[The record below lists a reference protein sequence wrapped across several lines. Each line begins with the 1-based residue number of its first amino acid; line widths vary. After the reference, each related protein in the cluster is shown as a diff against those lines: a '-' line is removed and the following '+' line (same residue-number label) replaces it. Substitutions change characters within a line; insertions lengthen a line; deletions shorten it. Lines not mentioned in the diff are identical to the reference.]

1 MTTITASEVNKL
13 RQMTGAGMMDC
24 KNALVETQGDFEAAV
39 DYLRKK
45 GAKIAAKRADR
56 EATEGCVIAMVNE
69 SRSAGVIVLLACETD
84 FVAKNEAFVEL
95 AKSITSLA
103 MDNKPADLD
112 ALKAL
117 SLNGVAVADRL
128 MDEVAK
134 IGEKIDV
141 TKYELVEG
149 SNVVSYIHGS
159 NRMGVL
165 VEMNNA
171 ATDANMVAGK
181 DVAMQIAAMNPVAV
195 NRDSVDANTIEREL
209 EIGRE
214 QARAEGKPEAMI
226 DRIASG
232 KLEKFFKE
240 STLIAQDFVKDGSM
254 TVEKYLSSVE
264 PGLTVT
270 RFKRVQLGSEYLIPR
285 KRDFFC

>member
-24 KNALVETQGDFEAAV
+24 KNALVETNGDFEAAV
-39 DYLRKK
+39 DFLRKK

-56 EATEGCVIAMVNE
+56 EATEGCVIALTNDA
-69 SRSAGVIVLLACETD
+69 RTTGVIVLVSCETD
-84 FVAKNEAFVEL
+84 FVAKNENFVAM
-95 AKSITSLA
+95 AKNIATVALE
-103 MDNKPADLD
+103 NQPADVD

-117 SLNGVAVADRL
+117 TIDGVSIADRL
-128 MDEVAK
+128 MEEVAK

-141 TKYELVEG
+141 TKYELVQG
-149 SNVVSYIHGS
+149 ANVVSYIHGA

-171 ATDANMVAGK
+171 ANDANHTAGK

-195 NRDSVDANTIEREL
+195 NRDSVDAKTIEREL

-226 DRIASG
+226 DRIADG
-232 KLEKFFKE
+232 KLQKFFKE
-240 STLIAQDFVKDGSM
+240 STLLAQDFVKDGSM
-254 TVEKYLSSVE
+254 TIEKYLSGVE
-264 PGLTVT
+264 PGLTVSS
-270 RFKRVQLGSEYLIPR
+270 FKRVQLG
-285 KRDFFC
+285 

>member
-24 KNALVETQGDFEAAV
+24 KNALVETNGDFEAAV
-39 DYLRKK
+39 DFLRKK

-56 EATEGCVIAMVNE
+56 EATEGCVIAMTNDA
-69 SRSAGVIVLLACETD
+69 RTTGVIVLVSCETD
-84 FVAKNEAFVEL
+84 FVAKNENFVAM
-95 AKSITSLA
+95 AKNIATVALE
-103 MDNKPADLD
+103 NQPADVD

-117 SLNGVAVADRL
+117 TIDGVSIADRL
-128 MDEVAK
+128 MEEVAK

-141 TKYELVEG
+141 TKYELVQG
-149 SNVVSYIHGS
+149 ANVVSYIHGA

-171 ATDANMVAGK
+171 ANDANHTAGK
-181 DVAMQIAAMNPVAV
+181 DVAMQNAAMNPVAV
-195 NRDSVDANTIEREL
+195 NRDSVDAKTIEREL

-226 DRIASG
+226 DRIADG
-232 KLEKFFKE
+232 KLQKFFKE
-240 STLIAQDFVKDGSM
+240 STLLAQDFVKDGSM
-254 TVEKYLSSVE
+254 TIEKYLSGVE
-264 PGLTVT
+264 PGLTVSS
-270 RFKRVQLGSEYLIPR
+270 FKRVQLG
-285 KRDFFC
+285 

>member
-1 MTTITASEVNKL
+1 MTTISASEVNKL

-24 KNALVETQGDFEAAV
+24 KNALVETNGDFEAAV
-39 DYLRKK
+39 DFLRKK

-56 EATEGCVIAMVNE
+56 EATEGCVIALTNDA
-69 SRSAGVIVLLACETD
+69 RSAGVIVLVSCETD
-84 FVAKNEAFVEL
+84 FVAKNENFVAM
-95 AKSITSLA
+95 AKNIATVALE
-103 MDNKPADLD
+103 NKPADVE

-117 SLNGVAVADRL
+117 TIDGVSIADRL
-128 MDEVAK
+128 MEEVAK

-149 SNVVSYIHGS
+149 SNVVSYIHGA

-165 VEMNNA
+165 VELSNA
-171 ATDANMVAGK
+171 ANDSNHTAGK

-195 NRDSVDANTIEREL
+195 NRDSVDAKTIEREL

-226 DRIASG
+226 DRIATG

-240 STLIAQDFVKDGSM
+240 STLLAQDFVKDGSL
-254 TVEKYLSSVE
+254 TIEKYLSGVE
-264 PGLTVT
+264 PDLTVSS
-270 RFKRVQLGSEYLIPR
+270 FKRVQLG
-285 KRDFFC
+285 

>member
-69 SRSAGVIVLLACETD
+69 SRGAGVIVLLACETD

-171 ATDANMVAGK
+171 ANDANMVAGK

-270 RFKRVQLGSEYLIPR
+270 RFKRVQLG
-285 KRDFFC
+285 

>member
-39 DYLRKK
+39 DYLRNK

-270 RFKRVQLGSEYLIPR
+270 RFKRVQLG
-285 KRDFFC
+285 

>member
-56 EATEGCVIAMVNE
+56 EATEGCVIALVND

-254 TVEKYLSSVE
+254 TVEKYLTSVE
-264 PGLTVT
+264 PGLTVI
-270 RFKRVQLGSEYLIPR
+270 RFKRVQLG
-285 KRDFFC
+285 

>member
-1 MTTITASEVNKL
+1 MTTISASEVNKL

-24 KNALVETQGDFEAAV
+24 KNALVETNGDFEAAV
-39 DYLRKK
+39 DFLRKK

-56 EATEGCVIAMVNE
+56 EATEGCVIALTNDA
-69 SRSAGVIVLLACETD
+69 RSAGVIVLVSCETD
-84 FVAKNEAFVEL
+84 FVAKNENFVAM
-95 AKSITSLA
+95 AKNIATVALE
-103 MDNKPADLD
+103 NKPADVE

-117 SLNGVAVADRL
+117 TIDGVSIADRL
-128 MDEVAK
+128 MEEVAK

-149 SNVVSYIHGS
+149 SNVVSYIHGA

-165 VEMNNA
+165 VELSNA
-171 ATDANMVAGK
+171 ANDSNHTAGK

-195 NRDSVDANTIEREL
+195 NRDSVDAKTIEREL

-226 DRIASG
+226 DRIATG

-240 STLIAQDFVKDGSM
+240 STLLAQDFVKDGSL
-254 TVEKYLSSVE
+254 TIEKYLSGVE
-264 PGLTVT
+264 PSLTVSS
-270 RFKRVQLGSEYLIPR
+270 FKRVQLG
-285 KRDFFC
+285 

>member
-69 SRSAGVIVLLACETD
+69 SRSSGVIVLLACETD

-226 DRIASG
+226 DRIATG

-240 STLIAQDFVKDGSM
+240 STLIAQDFVKDGSL

-270 RFKRVQLGSEYLIPR
+270 RFKRVQLG
-285 KRDFFC
+285 

>member
-24 KNALVETQGDFEAAV
+24 KNALVETNGDFEAAV
-39 DYLRKK
+39 DFLRKK

-56 EATEGCVIAMVNE
+56 EATEGCVIAMTNDA
-69 SRSAGVIVLLACETD
+69 RTTGVIVLVSCETD
-84 FVAKNEAFVEL
+84 FVAKNENFVAM
-95 AKSITSLA
+95 AKNIATVALE
-103 MDNKPADLD
+103 NQPADVD

-117 SLNGVAVADRL
+117 TIDGVSIADRL
-128 MDEVAK
+128 MEEVAK

-141 TKYELVEG
+141 TKYELVQG
-149 SNVVSYIHGS
+149 ANVVSYIHGA

-171 ATDANMVAGK
+171 ANDANHTAGK

-195 NRDSVDANTIEREL
+195 NRDSVDAKTIEREL

-226 DRIASG
+226 DRIADG
-232 KLEKFFKE
+232 KLQKFFKE
-240 STLIAQDFVKDGSM
+240 STLLAQDFVKDGSM
-254 TVEKYLSSVE
+254 TIEKYLSGVE
-264 PGLTVT
+264 SGLTVSS
-270 RFKRVQLGSEYLIPR
+270 FKRVQLG
-285 KRDFFC
+285 